1 MARRPLVGK
10 EDVCVAS
17 DDVPIKLVDTH
28 RSAATSKLQ
37 LPHQLAGTFT
47 ADVDA
52 FQLAIVHLLD
62 KAAIYGSVAILQNAY
77 VDVNLLLHC
86 LTLSGFWG
94 FPSPLFTYNYT
105 TNFKKCKTCF

>member
-17 DDVPIKLVDTH
+17 DNVLIELIDAH
-28 RSAATSKLQ
+28 RPAATGKLQ
-37 LPHQLAGTFT
+37 LPHQLASTFT
-47 ADVDA
+47 ADIDA

-62 KAAIYGSVAILQNAY
+62 KAAIYGSIAIIQNAH

-86 LTLSGFWG
+86 LALSGFWG

-105 TNFKKCKTCF
+105 TNFKKRKTCF